1 MLSWLKSAWRA
12 CLEHKRCSR
21 EIHPQAFKAMAHEIK
36 ELVVMAG
43 LFGPV
48 EDEFQ
53 AKLKRIKAEMDQLHS
68 LAGRPEFRRLSRKRR
83 LLLRR
88 SLLQSREHL
97 LQTVQNVPTPTSRLQ

>member
-1 MLSWLKSAWRA
+1 MLGWLKSAWRS
-12 CLEHKRCSR
+12 CLEHKRRSR

-36 ELVVMAG
+36 ELVAMAG

>member
-1 MLSWLKSAWRA
+1 MLGWLKSAWRA
-12 CLEHKRCSR
+12 CMERKSRSR
-21 EIHPQAFKAMAHEIK
+21 EINPQAFKEMAHEIN
-36 ELVVMAG
+36 ELVAMAG

-68 LAGRPEFRRLSRKRR
+68 LAGQSEFRRLSRGRR

-97 LQTVQNVPTPTSRLQ
+97 LQTVQNVPTPTDRLQ

>member
-1 MLSWLKSAWRA
+1 MLGWLLSAWRS
-12 CLEHKRCSR
+12 CMRSLKCSR
-21 EIHPQAFKAMAHEIK
+21 EINPQAFKEMAHEIK

-48 EDEFQ
+48 EDEFL

-88 SLLQSREHL
+88 SLLRSREHL
-97 LQTVQNVPTPTSRLQ
+97 LQTVQNVPAPTDRLQ